1 MIICLKS
8 KITLF
13 LTCSLTLASGF
24 VQADAITGCDR
35 SAALLADPQRK
46 SEPVPFEKID
56 ATTVIHECTE
66 AIKMEPDNSGRFFL
80 QRARGHL
87 RMGNIERSLSDL
99 NLSIEQNY
107 PAAFFGLGVAF
118 LLGDVVEADYKE
130 ASLLLLTAY
139 DKGVFWAANALAH
152 LYGDENSVYYDL
164 EKSEVWAQK
173 FILEKG
179 VASQK

>member
-13 LTCSLTLASGF
+13 LTCSLTLASCF
-24 VQADAITGCDR
+24 VYADAITSCDR
-35 SAALLADPQRK
+35 SAALLADPKRK

-66 AIKMEPDNSGRFFL
+66 AIEMDPDNSGRFFL

-87 RMGNIERSLSDL
+87 RMGNIEKSLSDL

-107 PAAFFGLGVAF
+107 PAAFIGL
-118 LLGDVVEADYKE
+118 
-130 ASLLLLTAY
+130 
-139 DKGVFWAANALAH
+139 
-152 LYGDENSVYYDL
+152 
-164 EKSEVWAQK
+164 
-173 FILEKG
+173 
-179 VASQK
+179 

>member
-24 VQADAITGCDR
+24 VHADAITSCDR

-56 ATTVIHECTE
+56 AATVIHECTE
-66 AIKMEPDNSGRFFL
+66 AIKMDPDNSGRFFL

-87 RMGNIERSLSDL
+87 RLGNIEKSLSDL

-118 LLGDVVEADYKE
+118 YLETLLKQIMKKPHSY
-130 ASLLLLTAY
+130 
-139 DKGVFWAANALAH
+139 F
-152 LYGDENSVYYDL
+152 
-164 EKSEVWAQK
+164 
-173 FILEKG
+173 
-179 VASQK
+179 

>member
-1 MIICLKS
+1 MISCLKS
-8 KITLF
+8 KITVF
-13 LTCSLTLASGF
+13 LTCSLTFASGF
-24 VQADAITGCDR
+24 VNADAITTCDR

-66 AIKMEPDNSGRFFL
+66 AIKMDPDNSGRFFL

-87 RMGNIERSLSDL
+87 RMGNIEKSLSDL

-118 LLGDVVEADYKE
+118 LLGDVVEADYKDC
-130 ASLLLLTAY
+130 LLYTS
-139 DKGVFWAANALAH
+139 DAA
-152 LYGDENSVYYDL
+152 DE
-164 EKSEVWAQK
+164 
-173 FILEKG
+173 
-179 VASQK
+179 

>member
-1 MIICLKS
+1 MISCLKS
-8 KITLF
+8 KITVF
-13 LTCSLTLASGF
+13 LTCSLTFASGF
-24 VQADAITGCDR
+24 VHADAITSCDR

-46 SEPVPFEKID
+46 SEPVPFEKIE
-56 ATTVIHECTE
+56 ATKVIYECTE
-66 AIKMEPDNSGRFFL
+66 AIKMDPDNSGRFFL

-87 RMGNIERSLSDL
+87 RMGNIEKSLSDL

-107 PAAFFGLGVAF
+107 PAAFFGLGVAL
-118 LLGDVVEADYKE
+118 LLGDVVEEDYEE

-139 DKGVFWAANALAH
+139 DKGVFWAANALAQ

-164 EKSEVWAQK
+164 EKSELWAQK
-173 FILEKG
+173 FILEKR

>member
-24 VQADAITGCDR
+24 VHAEAITSCDR

-66 AIKMEPDNSGRFFL
+66 AIKMDPDNSGRFFL

-87 RMGNIERSLSDL
+87 RMGNIENSLSDL

-107 PAAFFGLGVAF
+107 FFGLGVAF

-130 ASLLLLTAY
+130 ASLLLLKAY

-152 LYGDENSVYYDL
+152 LYGDENSIYYDL

-173 FILEKG
+173 FILEKR